1 VSEAILAQPSPGGEE
16 GAILAS
22 RIRRAK
28 PLRGRE
34 LVVTLARAMSF
45 AVVAAVMLL
54 ESDLAT
60 VPMTPIV
67 VLTTLYGILWAT
79 EIEVG
84 EAMLVPVVVG
94 LMPLLF
100 LVPPGL
106 APVIAVVGAVGADL
120 VPSSRSLRRALYAV
134 ATCWTIIP
142 PALVVWACGQ
152 PTEGT
157 AFLGTAA
164 AAVLAYVVAD
174 NLNNAVNL
182 QGGLGAP
189 FEETVRTAR
198 SNLIDLLIAPF
209 AVALAAASFVFTYAF
224 LAALPLV
231 AFFRLIARERA
242 SRVEAANELASA
254 YRGTALLLST
264 VIDADD
270 GYTGYHSRGV
280 VGLAASVATELR
292 LSERDVRLTEFAGL
306 LHDVG
311 KIRIPNAIIN
321 KPGPLTPEE
330 WEIVRRHP
338 SDGAD
343 MLEGVGGFLAEVGQ
357 IVRFH
362 HERWDGSGYPEGRF
376 GPTIP
381 QIARIIAVC
390 DAFSAITTDRAY
402 RPGRSVNEALGEIH
416 ACAGT
421 QFDPAVVQALV
432 VVAGREL
439 GATVELPPLTQAA

>member
-1 VSEAILAQPSPGGEE
+1 V
-16 GAILAS
+16 
-22 RIRRAK
+22 K

-34 LVVTLARAMSF
+34 LTETLARAGTL
-45 AVVAAVMLL
+45 VIVAAIMAAASRGWTLNVGAAIALFAL
-54 ESDLAT
+54 YA
-60 VPMTPIV
+60 
-67 VLTTLYGILWAT
+67 VLWST

-84 EAMLVPVVVG
+84 EAWFVPNILGFVP
-94 LMPLLF
+94 MLF
-100 LVPPGL
+100 LLPPGIVPL
-106 APVIAVVGAVGADL
+106 VAGAGAVVADL
-120 VPSSRSLRRALYAV
+120 LPETRSVRRTLHALASTWPTVPA
-134 ATCWTIIP
+134 
-142 PALVVWACGQ
+142 ALVVWATGA
-152 PTEGT
+152 PTSGS
-157 AFLGTAA
+157 AFVLSAA
-164 AAVLAYVVAD
+164 AAVLAFLLADAMNVAIF
-174 NLNNAVNL
+174 LRAGVGSPIAEMRQAL
-182 QGGLGAP
+182 
-189 FEETVRTAR
+189 ESSR
-198 SNLIDLLIAPF
+198 IDFLIAPL
-209 AVALAAASFVFTYAF
+209 AIALAAASLLIPYAF
-224 LAALPLV
+224 VAALPLV
-231 AFFRLIARERA
+231 AFFRLAGRERA
-242 SRVEAANELASA
+242 SRVDAAVELASA

-280 VGLAASVATELR
+280 VGLAASVAGEMR
-292 LSERDVRLTEFAGL
+292 LSEREIRLTEFAGL

-343 MLEGVGGFLAEVGQ
+343 MLEGVGGFLADVGG

-362 HERWDGSGYPEGRF
+362 HERWDGSGYPEGRS
-376 GPTIP
+376 GSSIP

-432 VVAGREL
+432 AVAGREL
-439 GATVELPPLTQAA
+439 GATVELPPLSEAA